1 LPELKKEINFI
12 AQLYNP
18 LDMLKISIYSIIVS
32 ISALIYAENDQY
44 VLLVSMDGFRADYLE
59 ITDTPNF
66 DKLANNGIRSEGL
79 KPVFIS
85 KTFPNHYSIATGM
98 YAENHGLIANSFF
111 ASDLDKHYSIRDRES
126 VENGDFYGGEPIWVT
141 AERQGV
147 KTASYFWVGTEAA
160 VAGVYPSISK
170 RYDQKVP
177 FDDRIDSVM
186 TWFSLPIS
194 HRPRLIMLYF
204 HEPDWTGHEYGP
216 SSAETVDQIQR
227 MDGIMGT
234 IMEKAEKLS
243 IADKLNVLVVSD
255 HGMTELN
262 QEHIIDL
269 SAYTDF
275 SDVTMDGAGPTVFL
289 SSDSRERLTTV
300 YNDLQQLHNAQVY
313 WKRDIPKRWHYRD
326 HERIPE
332 VMIVAEEGWT
342 LMPMGHGPKM
352 PRGDHGYDNELTS
365 MQAIFVA
372 DGPAFKSGYSRKVF
386 ENIHIYP
393 LLAHILGLEPYAEI
407 DGDLDVV
414 KDLLVD

>member
-1 LPELKKEINFI
+1 MLKKPIYFIIIIFTASIN
-12 AQLYNP
+12 AG
-18 LDMLKISIYSIIVS
+18 
-32 ISALIYAENDQY
+32 NDQY

-59 ITDTPNF
+59 IIDTPNF
-66 DKLANNGIRSEGL
+66 DKMAKNGVQSEGL
-79 KPVFIS
+79 KPIFIS

-98 YAENHGLIANSFF
+98 YAESHGLIANSFF
-111 ASDLDKHYSIRDRES
+111 ASDLDKHYSIHDRES

-275 SDVTMDGAGPTVFL
+275 SDVIMAGAGPTVFL

-300 YNDLQQLHNAQVY
+300 YNDLQQLPNAQVY

-372 DGPAFKSGYSRKVF
+372 DGPAFKSGYSRKIF

-393 LLAHILGLEPYAEI
+393 LLAHILGLEPYQGI
-407 DGDLDVV
+407 DGDLNVV
-414 KDLLVD
+414 KDLLED

>member
-1 LPELKKEINFI
+1 MLKK
-12 AQLYNP
+12 Y
-18 LDMLKISIYSIIVS
+18 IYFIIVS
-32 ISALIYAENDQY
+32 TSALIYAENDHY

-59 ITDTPNF
+59 ITYTPNF
-66 DKLANNGIRSEGL
+66 DKMAKNGVQSEGL

-98 YAENHGLIANSFF
+98 YAESHGLIANSFF
-111 ASDLDKHYSIRDRES
+111 ASDLDRHYSIRDRES

-194 HRPRLIMLYF
+194 HRPQLIMLYF

-275 SDVTMDGAGPTVFL
+275 SDVIMAGAGPTVFL

-300 YNDLQQLHNAQVY
+300 YNDLQQLPNAQVY

-393 LLAHILGLEPYAEI
+393 LLAYILGLEPYAEI

-414 KDLLVD
+414 RDLLAE

>member
-1 LPELKKEINFI
+1 MLKKPIYFIIIIFAASIN
-12 AQLYNP
+12 AG
-18 LDMLKISIYSIIVS
+18 
-32 ISALIYAENDQY
+32 NDQY

-59 ITDTPNF
+59 IIDTPNF
-66 DKLANNGIRSEGL
+66 DKMAKNGVQSEGL
-79 KPVFIS
+79 KPIFIS

-98 YAENHGLIANSFF
+98 YAESHGLIANSFF

-186 TWFSLPIS
+186 TWFSLPMS

-275 SDVTMDGAGPTVFL
+275 SDVTMTGAGPTVFL
-289 SSDSRERLTTV
+289 SSDSRKRLTTV
-300 YNDLQQLHNAQVY
+300 YNDLQQLPNAQVY

-332 VMIVAEEGWT
+332 ILIVAEEGWT
-342 LMPMGHGPKM
+342 LMPMGHGPEM
-352 PRGDHGYDNELTS
+352 PKGDHGYDNELTS

>member
-1 LPELKKEINFI
+1 
-12 AQLYNP
+12 
-18 LDMLKISIYSIIVS
+18 MLKISIYLIIVS

-44 VLLVSMDGFRADYLE
+44 VLLISMDGFRADYLE

-111 ASDLDKHYSIRDRES
+111 ASDLDKHYSIRDRET
-126 VENGDFYGGEPIWVT
+126 VENGEFYGGEPIWVT

-160 VAGVYPSISK
+160 VAGVHPSIWK

-216 SSAETVDQIQR
+216 SSAETADQIQR

-393 LLAHILGLEPYAEI
+393 LLAYILGLDPYAEI
-407 DGDLDVV
+407 DGNLKAVE
-414 KDLLVD
+414 DLLAD

>member
-1 LPELKKEINFI
+1 
-12 AQLYNP
+12 
-18 LDMLKISIYSIIVS
+18 MLKIYIYFIIVS

-66 DKLANNGIRSEGL
+66 DKMAKNGVQSEGL

-98 YAENHGLIANSFF
+98 YAESHGLIANSFF

-160 VAGVYPSISK
+160 VAGVHPSIWK

>member
-1 LPELKKEINFI
+1 MPELKKEINFI

-18 LDMLKISIYSIIVS
+18 LDMLKISIYLIIVS

-98 YAENHGLIANSFF
+98 YVENHGLIANSFF
-111 ASDLDKHYSIRDRES
+111 ATDLDKYYTMRDRET
-126 VENGDFYGGEPIWVT
+126 VENGNFYGGEPIWVT

-160 VAGVYPSISK
+160 IAGVHPSIWK

-186 TWFSLPIS
+186 TWFSLPMS
-194 HRPRLIMLYF
+194 HRPRLVMLYF
-204 HEPDWTGHEYGP
+204 HEPDWTGHKYGP
-216 SSAETVDQIQR
+216 SSAKTVDQIQR

-234 IMEKAEKLS
+234 IMDKAGKLS
-243 IADKLNVLVVSD
+243 IADKLNMLIVSD
-255 HGMTELN
+255 HGMTEVHSK
-262 QEHIIDL
+262 QIIDL
-269 SAYTDF
+269 SVYTDL
-275 SDVTMDGAGPTVFL
+275 SRVKTTGAGPTVFL
-289 SSDSRERLTTV
+289 SAESTKTLTTV
-300 YNDLQQLHNAQVY
+300 YNDLQQLPNAQVY
-313 WKRDIPKRWHYRD
+313 WKRDIPDRWHYRN

-332 VMIVAEEGWT
+332 VLIVAEEGWT
-342 LMPMGHGPKM
+342 LMPMGHGPRMSK
-352 PRGDHGYDNELTS
+352 GAHGYDNELTS

-372 DGPAFKSGYSRKVF
+372 DGPAFKSGYSRKTF

-393 LLAHILGLEPYAEI
+393 LLAHILGLEPYQGI
-407 DGDLDVV
+407 DGDLNVV
-414 KDLLVD
+414 KDLLAD

>member
-1 LPELKKEINFI
+1 
-12 AQLYNP
+12 
-18 LDMLKISIYSIIVS
+18 MLKIYIYFIIVS

-66 DKLANNGIRSEGL
+66 DKMAKNGVQSEGL

-98 YAENHGLIANSFF
+98 YAESHGLIANSFF
-111 ASDLDKHYSIRDRES
+111 ASDLDRHYSIRDRES

-372 DGPAFKSGYSRKVF
+372 DGPAFKSGYSRKIF

-393 LLAHILGLEPYAEI
+393 LLAHILDLEPYQGI
-407 DGDLDVV
+407 DGDLNVV
-414 KDLLVD
+414 KDLLAD

>member
-1 LPELKKEINFI
+1 
-12 AQLYNP
+12 
-18 LDMLKISIYSIIVS
+18 MLKIYIYFIIVS

-44 VLLVSMDGFRADYLE
+44 VLLVSMDGFRSDYLE

-66 DKLANNGIRSEGL
+66 DKMAKNGVQSEGL

-98 YAENHGLIANSFF
+98 YAESHGLIANSFF
-111 ASDLDKHYSIRDRES
+111 ASDLDRHYSIRDRES

-332 VMIVAEEGWT
+332 VMIVAKEGWT

>member
-1 LPELKKEINFI
+1 MPELKKEINFI

-32 ISALIYAENDQY
+32 VSALIYAENDQY
-44 VLLVSMDGFRADYLE
+44 VLLISMDGFRSDYLD

-66 DKLANNGIRSEGL
+66 DKMAKNGIRSDGL

-98 YAENHGLIANSFF
+98 YAESHGVIANSFF
-111 ASDLDKHYSIRDRES
+111 ASDLDKYYSIRDRKS

-141 AERQGV
+141 AEKQGV

-160 VAGVYPSISK
+160 IAGVHPSIWK

-177 FDDRIDSVM
+177 FEDRIDSVM

-216 SSAETVDQIQR
+216 SSDENVDQIQR
-227 MDGIMGT
+227 MDDIMGT
-234 IMEKAEKLS
+234 IIEKAEKLS
-243 IADKLNVLVVSD
+243 IADNLNVLVVSD
-255 HGMTELN
+255 HGMTEVHPE
-262 QEHIIDL
+262 QIIDL
-269 SAYTDF
+269 SAYTDL
-275 SDVTMDGAGPTVFL
+275 SDVTTAGAGPTVFL
-289 SSDSRERLTTV
+289 SSDSRKRLTTV
-300 YNDLQQLHNAQVY
+300 YNDLQQLPNAQVY
-313 WKRDIPKRWHYRD
+313 WKRDIPERWHYRD

-332 VMIVAEEGWT
+332 VLIVAEEGWT
-342 LMPMGHGPKM
+342 LMPMGHGPGM
-352 PRGDHGYDNELTS
+352 PRGTHGYDNDLSS

-393 LLAHILGLEPYAEI
+393 LLAHILDLEPYAEI
-407 DGDLDVV
+407 DGDLNVV
-414 KDLLVD
+414 KDLLAD

>member
-1 LPELKKEINFI
+1 MPELKKEINFI
-12 AQLYNP
+12 AQLYIS
-18 LDMLKISIYSIIVS
+18 LDMLKIFIYSIIVS
-32 ISALIYAENDQY
+32 ISSLIYAENDQY

-111 ASDLDKHYSIRDRES
+111 ASDLDKHYSIRDRET
-126 VENGDFYGGEPIWVT
+126 VENGEFYGGEPIWVT

-160 VAGVYPSISK
+160 VAGVHPSIWK

-194 HRPRLIMLYF
+194 HRPQLIMLYF

-216 SSAETVDQIQR
+216 SSAETVDQIKR

-275 SDVTMDGAGPTVFL
+275 SDVIMAGAGPTVFL

-300 YNDLQQLHNAQVY
+300 YNDLQQLPNAQVY

-372 DGPAFKSGYSRKVF
+372 DGPAFKSGYSRKEF

-393 LLAHILGLEPYAEI
+393 LLAYILGLEPYAEI

-414 KDLLVD
+414 KDMLAD